1 MQAPLTHTPLAL
13 TLWAADD
20 RTAVWL
26 RNAALVVL
34 GSLYM
39 AACAQIQVP
48 LWPVPISMQTFGAL
62 TVGLALGGR
71 LGGASM
77 LLYVVE
83 GAAGLPVF
91 AGLSGGPAVLM
102 GPTGGYILGFV
113 LAAALTGW
121 LAERGWDRKVWTTAL
136 AMLLGNVAIY
146 LPGLPWLA
154 VFYMGGGAA
163 DPWSKAIATGLVPFL
178 LGDGLKLALAAA
190 AMPLAWRFVS
200 GLKRG

>member
-1 MQAPLTHTPLAL
+1 MQAPLTHTPLAQ

-20 RTAVWL
+20 RTTVWL
-26 RNAALVVL
+26 RNAVL
-34 GSLYM
+34 AFAGSLFV
-39 AACAQIQVP
+39 AVCAQIQVP
-48 LWPVPISMQTFGAL
+48 LWPVPITMQTFAVL
-62 TVGLALGGR
+62 TVGLAFGWR
-71 LGGASM
+71 LGGASL
-77 LLYVVE
+77 LLYMAE

-121 LAERGWDRKVWTTAL
+121 LAERGWDRKVWTTAA
-136 AMLLGNVAIY
+136 AMFLGNVVLY
-146 LPGLPWLA
+146 VPGIVWLA

-163 DPWSKAIATGLVPFL
+163 EPWSKAIATGLVPFL